1 MSAYQRMKHAEH
13 LVMSNMKTGDIL
25 YITGLQHGKK
35 HAMTHLLFEKSHSPP
50 LVGGFPSSVSRALE
64 Y

>member
-35 HAMTHLLFEKSHSPP
+35 HAMTHLLFEKSRSPP
-50 LVGGFPSSVSRALE
+50 LVGGFPS
-64 Y
+64 